1 MAVRTEQM
9 KKILEIRREDPKKEK
24 ELCIQMLTECEDKYM
39 EAFGRTYL
47 GDAYHTLGKIEH
59 ALPEYSR
66 ALELARENDYDDLL
80 SVLYNSI
87 GIVYMYNDDEQSAL
101 DYFFNGI
108 RLAEKLND
116 RMMHATLLANIAY
129 VYRSA
134 GAFDEAEKMLDEAN
148 RMIREAQH
156 NDANVAL
163 DELGYELDKIWM
175 MLQKQETEKAWKR
188 MQREEIRTDTSKE
201 NAINFAIYYAQTSD
215 AKQCLKYMD
224 AALEEVAHEINQF
237 EQIVY
242 LFELIEIGIKAGL
255 YTRAKEIADMAEH
268 LLTQIGT
275 VGKWTKLMEYR
286 IEIYEALGNT
296 GKLVEAYRKYYEYDQ
311 KYEEE
316 KTYAA
321 VKRVRRK
328 IELLHELDR
337 KSEIKQRQADLY
349 DRRGRDALTGLYNRW
364 GMKNRMKQL
373 YREYRGRELTLAVAL
388 VDVDFFK
395 EYNDTYGHVAGD
407 RCLKSIADILKK
419 SAGEKSMVGRYGG
432 DEFLVVLWEKTQSEF
447 EQMFDVVRKELSDR
461 RIENKN
467 SGVSDNVTVTVGGVV
482 TKPKRRIDFTAWLHE
497 ADLALYEVKK
507 KSRNGYKVKS
517 FV

>member
-1 MAVRTEQM
+1 MAVRTEKM
-9 KKILEIRREDPKKEK
+9 KKILEIRREDPEKEK
-24 ELCIQMLTECEDKYM
+24 ELCMQMLAECEDKYM

-66 ALELARENDYDDLL
+66 ALELAGENDYDDLL

-134 GAFDEAEKMLDEAN
+134 GAFDEAEKMLDEAS

-156 NDANVAL
+156 NDANVEL

-175 MLQKQETEKAWKR
+175 MLQKQETDEAWKR
-188 MQREEIRTDTSKE
+188 MQRDEIRSDTSRE
-201 NAINFAIYYAQTSD
+201 NDINFAIYYAQTSD
-215 AKQCLKYMD
+215 AKQCLKYID
-224 AALEEVAHEINQF
+224 ATLEEVAQEINPF

-242 LFELIEIGIKAGL
+242 LFELIEIGSKAGL
-255 YTRAKEIADMAEH
+255 YAKAEEIADKAEH
-268 LLTQIGT
+268 LLQEIGT

-286 IEIYEALGNT
+286 IEIYEALGRT
-296 GKLVEAYRKYYEYDQ
+296 DELAEAYRKYYEYDQ
-311 KYEEE
+311 KYEDE
-316 KTYAA
+316 KEYAA

-337 KSEIKQRQADLY
+337 KHEMKQKQADLY

-364 GMKNRMKQL
+364 GIKNRMRAL
-373 YREYRGRELTLAVAL
+373 HREYHGREITLAVAI

-407 RCLKSIADILKK
+407 KCLKSIADILKE
-419 SAGEKSMVGRYGG
+419 SAGENSIVGRYGG

-447 EQMFDVVRKELSDR
+447 EQMFDEVRSELSDR
-461 RIENKN
+461 KIENIN
-467 SGVSDNVTVTVGGVV
+467 SGVSDSVTVTVGGVV
-482 TKPKRRIDFTAWLHE
+482 TKPGQRLDFTTWLHE

-507 KSRNGYKVKS
+507 KSRNGYKVRN
-517 FV
+517 FA